1 MAVVNG
7 SLTSRAKAL
16 RNIEDYEKRK
26 YLVCIYARDSW
37 Q

>member
-16 RNIEDYEKRK
+16 YKIHDYESSFSYKW
-26 YLVCIYARDSW
+26 II
-37 Q
+37 